1 MWVGS
6 VGLCG
11 LGVSVFSRLVLFLL
25 ENASNMSWKD
35 EVGKELGLR
44 LGSFSLCLPLCM
56 WVWSVGLCGRTNF
69 EAMDSPMDSKVQNDK
84 QVEDF
89 NKLNSDFSERI
100 KDINGNAQETKVK
113 VRKEVESDNKELNEN
128 NKRITVYQ
136 GSILIKNLLY

>member
-1 MWVGS
+1 MK
-6 VGLCG
+6 
-11 LGVSVFSRLVLFLL
+11 
-25 ENASNMSWKD
+25 ND
-35 EVGKELGLR
+35 
-44 LGSFSLCLPLCM
+44 LGSSLLIKHQDQLI
-56 WVWSVGLCGRTNF
+56 GRTNF

-136 GSILIKNLLY
+136 GSSEKILQ

>member
-1 MWVGS
+1 
-6 VGLCG
+6 
-11 LGVSVFSRLVLFLL
+11 
-25 ENASNMSWKD
+25 
-35 EVGKELGLR
+35 
-44 LGSFSLCLPLCM
+44 
-56 WVWSVGLCGRTNF
+56 
-69 EAMDSPMDSKVQNDK
+69 MDSPMDSKVQNDK

-136 GSILIKNLLY
+136 GSSEKILQ

>member
-1 MWVGS
+1 
-6 VGLCG
+6 
-11 LGVSVFSRLVLFLL
+11 
-25 ENASNMSWKD
+25 
-35 EVGKELGLR
+35 
-44 LGSFSLCLPLCM
+44 
-56 WVWSVGLCGRTNF
+56 
-69 EAMDSPMDSKVQNDK
+69 MDSKVQNDK

-136 GSILIKNLLY
+136 GSSEKILQ